1 MSLQIVV
8 ILVIVFVIGWWV
20 YSSSKPQ
27 PSVNEQET
35 FMSSIEEEPVQQQ
48 LSMPTNNE
56 PLQKTFELVDIENP
70 KLRVNSDIF
79 QGTKTV
85 IQWDSKRVNEMR
97 KRFQIM
103 RVLDRMEFREG
114 SNVIEVYRTVSSDS
128 VSTFVFPR
136 ADSDDDII
144 EIKMQISEDP
154 SDTKSP
160 HKQKHNLDVF
170 KKQAIMIPDD
180 MIATIRNLEVSYSTR
195 QSSSGPRAI
204 DTHSS

>member
-1 MSLQIVV
+1 
-8 ILVIVFVIGWWV
+8 
-20 YSSSKPQ
+20 
-27 PSVNEQET
+27 
-35 FMSSIEEEPVQQQ
+35 
-48 LSMPTNNE
+48 
-56 PLQKTFELVDIENP
+56 
-70 KLRVNSDIF
+70 
-79 QGTKTV
+79 
-85 IQWDSKRVNEMR
+85 
-97 KRFQIM
+97 M

-154 SDTKSP
+154 SDMKSP

-180 MIATIRNLEVSYSTR
+180 MIATIRNLEASYSTR